1 MTKKAYRTAKRIH
14 VKDKN
19 HMSSSVEAVR
29 DTAEIQAQAEKIA
42 ALEGKVT
49 ELETQAA
56 ELETQAKNASAQVQQ
71 IQAEYDKLKAQ
82 AAENLDG
89 WQRARA
95 EFANYKRRVEAER
108 TELAANAGAEALRR
122 VLPAVD
128 DFERAMQ
135 TLPDELKDNPWI
147 NGVTMVQRK
156 LNAALEQSGITPL
169 VTNPGDAFD
178 PNVHEAITHEDSDQV
193 ASGQIIGEVQRGYKI
208 GDRVL
213 RPAMVRVAR

>member
-1 MTKKAYRTAKRIH
+1 MTKKANRTAKRIH

-19 HMSSSVEAVR
+19 QVSSSNVAVR
-29 DTAEIQAQAEKIA
+29 DTAEIQAQAEHIA
-42 ALEGKVT
+42 ALESQV
-49 ELETQAA
+49 A
-56 ELETQAKNASAQVQQ
+56 ELE
-71 IQAEYDKLKAQ
+71 IQATTVAAQMQTAQTERDQLKAQ

-108 TELAANAGAEALRR
+108 AELTASAGAEALKR

-135 TLPDELKDNPWI
+135 TLPDDLKDHPWI
-147 NGVTMVQRK
+147 SGVVMVQRK
-156 LNAALEQSGITPL
+156 LNAALEQTGITPL
-169 VTNPGDAFD
+169 VINPGDAFD
-178 PNVHEAITHEDSDQV
+178 PNIHEAITHEDSDQFG
-193 ASGQIIGEVQRGYKI
+193 SEQIIGEVQRGYKI

>member
-1 MTKKAYRTAKRIH
+1 MTKRAYRTAKRIH
-14 VKDKN
+14 VKDRN
-19 HMSSSVEAVR
+19 SVNSSMEAVQER
-29 DTAEIQAQAEKIA
+29 AQIQAQAYLEQIA
-42 ALEGKVT
+42 ALEAKVT

-56 ELETQAKNASAQVQQ
+56 KWSTQ
-71 IQAEYDKLKAQ
+71 IQEDQAERDQLQAQ

-108 TELAANAGAEALRR
+108 AELAASAGANALKR
-122 VLPAVD
+122 VLPAID

-135 TLPDELKDNPWI
+135 TLPDELKDNPWV
-147 NGVTMVQRK
+147 NGVSMVQRK

-169 VTNPGDAFD
+169 ATNPGDAFD
-178 PNVHEAITHEDSDQV
+178 PNVHEAITHEESDQF

>member
-1 MTKKAYRTAKRIH
+1 MTKKAHRTAKRIH

-19 HMSSSVEAVR
+19 QVSSSMEAVR
-29 DTAEIQAQAEKIA
+29 DATEIQAQAEQIA
-42 ALEGKVT
+42 ALESKVA

-56 ELETQAKNASAQVQQ
+56 NLSTQMQEA
-71 IQAEYDKLKAQ
+71 QAEREQLKAQ
-82 AAENLDG
+82 AVENLDG

-95 EFANYKRRVEAER
+95 EFTNYKRRVEAER
-108 TELAANAGAEALRR
+108 AELTASAGAEALKR

-135 TLPDELKDNPWI
+135 TLPDDLKDNPWV
-147 NGVTMVQRK
+147 NGVLMVQRK
-156 LNAALEQSGITPL
+156 LTAALEQSGITPI
-169 VTNPGDAFD
+169 VTNPGDVFD
-178 PNVHEAITHEDSDQV
+178 PNVHEAITHEDSDQFG
-193 ASGQIIGEVQRGYKI
+193 SEQIIGEVQRGYKI

>member
-19 HMSSSVEAVR
+19 QVSSSMEAVR
-29 DTAEIQAQAEKIA
+29 EATEIQQATAEQIA
-42 ALEGKVT
+42 ALEGKVA

-56 ELETQAKNASAQVQQ
+56 NLSTQVQEAQ
-71 IQAEYDKLKAQ
+71 TEREQLKAQ
-82 AAENLDG
+82 AVENLDG

-108 TELAANAGAEALRR
+108 AELTASAGAEALKR

-135 TLPDELKDNPWI
+135 TLPDDLKDNPWV
-147 NGVTMVQRK
+147 NGVLMVQRK
-156 LNAALEQSGITPL
+156 LNAALEQSGITPIA
-169 VTNPGDAFD
+169 TNPGDPFD
-178 PNVHEAITHEDSDQV
+178 PNVHEAITHEDSDQFG
-193 ASGQIIGEVQRGYKI
+193 SEQIIGEVQRGYKI

>member
-14 VKDKN
+14 VKDRN
-19 HMSSSVEAVR
+19 RASLSMEAIQE
-29 DTAEIQAQAEKIA
+29 AAQIQAQAAAEHIA
-42 ALEGKVT
+42 ALEAKVSD
-49 ELETQAA
+49 LETQVAA
-56 ELETQAKNASAQVQQ
+56 LSAQAQEAR
-71 IQAEYDKLKAQ
+71 AECEQLAAQ

-108 TELAANAGAEALRR
+108 TELAASAGAEALKR

-135 TLPDELKDNPWI
+135 TLPDDLSNHPWV
-147 NGVTMVQRK
+147 NGVLMVQRK
-156 LNAALEQSGITPL
+156 LNAALEQSGITPIA
-169 VTNPGDAFD
+169 TNAGDTFD
-178 PNVHEAITHEDSDQV
+178 PNVHEAITHEDSDQFT
-193 ASGQIIGEVQRGYKI
+193 SEQIIGEVQRGYKL

-213 RPAMVRVAR
+213 RPALVRVAR

>member
-1 MTKKAYRTAKRIH
+1 M
-14 VKDKN
+14 
-19 HMSSSVEAVR
+19 EAVR
-29 DTAEIQAQAEKIA
+29 ETAEIQAQATAEQIA
-42 ALEGKVT
+42 ALEARLADVKA
-49 ELETQAA
+49 QAMTLSVQMQEALA
-56 ELETQAKNASAQVQQ
+56 EREQ
-71 IQAEYDKLKAQ
+71 LKAQ

-108 TELAANAGAEALRR
+108 TELAASAGADALSR

-135 TLPDELKDNPWI
+135 TLPDDLKDHPWV
-147 NGVTMVQRK
+147 NGISMVQRK
-156 LNAALEQSGITPL
+156 LNAALEQSGITPI
-169 VTNPGDAFD
+169 VTNPGDTFD
-178 PNVHEAITHEDSDQV
+178 PNVHEAVTHEDSEQFG
-193 ASGQIIGEVQRGYKI
+193 SEQIIGEVQRGYKI

>member
-19 HMSSSVEAVR
+19 RVSSSMEAIPE
-29 DTAEIQAQAEKIA
+29 AAQIQAQAAAEQITTLEAKVTDLETQIA
-42 ALEGKVT
+42 ALSAQAQ
-49 ELETQAA
+49 ETQA
-56 ELETQAKNASAQVQQ
+56 ERERLT
-71 IQAEYDKLKAQ
+71 AQ

-108 TELAANAGAEALRR
+108 AELAASAGAEALKR

-135 TLPDELKDNPWI
+135 TLPDDLKDNPWV
-147 NGVTMVQRK
+147 NGVLMVQRK
-156 LNAALEQSGITPL
+156 LNAALEQSGITPIAID
-169 VTNPGDAFD
+169 PGDAFD
-178 PNVHEAITHEDSDQV
+178 PNVHEAITHEDSDQFT
-193 ASGQIIGEVQRGYKI
+193 SQQIIGEVQRGYKI

-213 RPAMVRVAR
+213 RPALVRVAR

>member
-1 MTKKAYRTAKRIH
+1 MTKKANRTAKRIQ

-19 HMSSSVEAVR
+19 QVSSPIVAVP
-29 DTAEIQAQAEKIA
+29 DTTEIQAQAERIA
-42 ALEGKVT
+42 ALDSKVA

-56 ELETQAKNASAQVQQ
+56 NLAAQVQEALTERDQ
-71 IQAEYDKLKAQ
+71 LKAQ

-108 TELAANAGAEALRR
+108 AELAAAAGAEALKR

-135 TLPDELKDNPWI
+135 TLPDDLKDQPWV
-147 NGVTMVQRK
+147 NGVAMVQRK
-156 LNAALEQSGITPL
+156 LNAALEQSGITP
-169 VTNPGDAFD
+169 VATNPGDAFD
-178 PNVHEAITHEDSDQV
+178 PNIHEAITHEDSDQFG
-193 ASGQIIGEVQRGYKI
+193 SEQIIGEVQRGYKL

>member
-1 MTKKAYRTAKRIH
+1 MTKKIHRTAKRIH

-19 HMSSSVEAVR
+19 RASSPMEAAQE
-29 DTAEIQAQAEKIA
+29 TAQIQAQAAAEQIA
-42 ALEGKVT
+42 TLEAKVT
-49 ELETQAA
+49 DLETQVAA
-56 ELETQAKNASAQVQQ
+56 LSAQAQAA
-71 IQAEYDKLKAQ
+71 QAEREQLTAQ

-108 TELAANAGAEALRR
+108 AELAASAGAEALRR

-128 DFERAMQ
+128 DFDRAMQ
-135 TLPDELKDNPWI
+135 TLPADLNDHPWVS
-147 NGVTMVQRK
+147 GVLMVQRK
-156 LNAALEQSGITPL
+156 LNAALEQSGITPIA
-169 VTNPGDAFD
+169 TNPGDVFD
-178 PNVHEAITHEDSDQV
+178 PTVHEAITHEDSDQFT
-193 ASGQIIGEVQRGYKI
+193 SEQIIGEVQRGYKL

>member
-1 MTKKAYRTAKRIH
+1 MTKRAYRTAKRIH
-14 VKDKN
+14 VKDSN
-19 HMSSSVEAVR
+19 RVNSSMEAVQE
-29 DTAEIQAQAEKIA
+29 AAQIQAKAYLEQIA
-42 ALEGKVT
+42 ALETKVT

-56 ELETQAKNASAQVQQ
+56 NWSAQAQAD
-71 IQAEYDKLKAQ
+71 QAERDQLKAQ
-82 AAENLDG
+82 AGENLDG

-108 TELAANAGAEALRR
+108 AELAASAGANALKR

-128 DFERAMQ
+128 DLERAMQ
-135 TLPDELKDNPWI
+135 TLPDELKDNPWV
-147 NGVTMVQRK
+147 NGVSMVQRK

-169 VTNPGDAFD
+169 ATNPGDAFD
-178 PNVHEAITHEDSDQV
+178 PNVHEAITHEESDQFG
-193 ASGQIIGEVQRGYKI
+193 SGQIIGEVQRGYKI

>member
-1 MTKKAYRTAKRIH
+1 M
-14 VKDKN
+14 
-19 HMSSSVEAVR
+19 EAVQE
-29 DTAEIQAQAEKIA
+29 AAQIQAQAYLEQIA
-42 ALEGKVT
+42 ALEAKVA

-56 ELETQAKNASAQVQQ
+56 NWSVQ
-71 IQAEYDKLKAQ
+71 IQEGQAERDQLKVH

-108 TELAANAGAEALRR
+108 AELAASASANALKR

-135 TLPDELKDNPWI
+135 TLPDELKDNPWVS
-147 NGVTMVQRK
+147 GLSMVQRK

-169 VTNPGDAFD
+169 ATNPGDAFD
-178 PNVHEAITHEDSDQV
+178 PNVHEAITHEESDQF

>member
-1 MTKKAYRTAKRIH
+1 MTKKANRTAKRIH

-19 HMSSSVEAVR
+19 QVSSSIEAVR
-29 DTAEIQAQAEKIA
+29 EAAEIQTQANLEQIA
-42 ALEGKVT
+42 ALEGK
-49 ELETQAA
+49 AA
-56 ELETQAKNASAQVQQ
+56 ELETRAANLSAQVQEA
-71 IQAEYDKLKAQ
+71 QAEREQLKAQ
-82 AAENLDG
+82 AVENLDG

-108 TELAANAGAEALRR
+108 AELTASAGAEALKR

-135 TLPDELKDNPWI
+135 TLPDDLKDNPWV
-147 NGVTMVQRK
+147 NGVAMVQRK

-169 VTNPGDAFD
+169 ATNPGDPFD
-178 PNVHEAITHEDSDQV
+178 PNVHEAITHEDSDQFG
-193 ASGQIIGEVQRGYKI
+193 SEQIIGEVQRGYKI

-213 RPAMVRVAR
+213 RPALVRVAR

>member
-19 HMSSSVEAVR
+19 QVNASMEAVR

-56 ELETQAKNASAQVQQ
+56 NLSTQ
-71 IQAEYDKLKAQ
+71 IQEAQAEREQLKAQ

-108 TELAANAGAEALRR
+108 TELAASAGAEALKR

-135 TLPDELKDNPWI
+135 TLPDDLKDNPWV
-147 NGVTMVQRK
+147 NGVLMVQRK

-193 ASGQIIGEVQRGYKI
+193 ASGQIIGEVQRGYKL
-208 GDRVL
+208 GDRIL

>member
-19 HMSSSVEAVR
+19 RVNSSMEAVQAA
-29 DTAEIQAQAEKIA
+29 AEIQAKAYTEQIA
-42 ALEGKVT
+42 ALEAKVT
-49 ELETQAA
+49 ELEAQAA
-56 ELETQAKNASAQVQQ
+56 NLSTQVQEA
-71 IQAEYDKLKAQ
+71 QAERDQLKAQ

-108 TELAANAGAEALRR
+108 TELAASAGAEALKR

-135 TLPDELKDNPWI
+135 TLPDELKDNPWV
-147 NGVTMVQRK
+147 NGVSMVQRK

-169 VTNPGDAFD
+169 ATNPGDAFD
-178 PNVHEAITHEDSDQV
+178 PNLHEAITHEDSDQFD
-193 ASGQIIGEVQRGYKI
+193 SGQIIGEVQRGYKI
-208 GDRVL
+208 GYRVL

>member
-14 VKDKN
+14 VKDRN
-19 HMSSSVEAVR
+19 QVSSSMEAVQ
-29 DTAEIQAQAEKIA
+29 IQAQAAADQIT
-42 ALEGKVT
+42 ALEAKAS

-56 ELETQAKNASAQVQQ
+56 ALAAQMQEAQAAREQLE
-71 IQAEYDKLKAQ
+71 AQ

-108 TELAANAGAEALRR
+108 AELAANAGAEALKR

-135 TLPDELKDNPWI
+135 TLPEDLQDNPWV
-147 NGVTMVQRK
+147 NGVLMVQRK
-156 LNAALEQSGITPL
+156 LNAALEQAGITPIM
-169 VTNPGDAFD
+169 TNPGDVFD
-178 PNVHEAITHEDSDQV
+178 PNVHEAITHEDSDQFT
-193 ASGQIIGEVQRGYKI
+193 SGQIIGEAQRGYKL

>member
-1 MTKKAYRTAKRIH
+1 MTKKANRTAKRIH

-19 HMSSSVEAVR
+19 QVSSSIEAVR
-29 DTAEIQAQAEKIA
+29 DTAEIQAQAEQIA
-42 ALEGKVT
+42 ALESQMA

-56 ELETQAKNASAQVQQ
+56 NLSAQMQEA
-71 IQAEYDKLKAQ
+71 QAEREQLKAQ
-82 AAENLDG
+82 AVENLDG

-108 TELAANAGAEALRR
+108 AELTASAGAEALKR

-135 TLPDELKDNPWI
+135 ILPDDLKDNPWV
-147 NGVTMVQRK
+147 NGVLMVQRK

-178 PNVHEAITHEDSDQV
+178 PNVHEAITHEDSDQFG
-193 ASGQIIGEVQRGYKI
+193 SEQIIGEVQRGYKI
-208 GDRVL
+208 GDRIL

>member
-19 HMSSSVEAVR
+19 TVSSSMEALQEA
-29 DTAEIQAQAEKIA
+29 AEIQAQAA
-42 ALEGKVT
+42 AAQITTLEAKVSD
-49 ELETQAA
+49 LETQLTA
-56 ELETQAKNASAQVQQ
+56 LTAQVQAVE
-71 IQAEYDKLKAQ
+71 AEREQLKAQ
-82 AAENLDG
+82 ATENLDG

-108 TELAANAGAEALRR
+108 TELAASAGAEALKR

-135 TLPDELKDNPWI
+135 TLPAELNDNPWV
-147 NGVTMVQRK
+147 NGVLMVQRK
-156 LNAALEQSGITPL
+156 LNAALEQSGITPIA
-169 VTNPGDAFD
+169 TNPGDAFD
-178 PNVHEAITHEDSDQV
+178 PNVHEAVTHEDSDQFG
-193 ASGQIIGEVQRGYKI
+193 SEQIIGEVQRGYKI